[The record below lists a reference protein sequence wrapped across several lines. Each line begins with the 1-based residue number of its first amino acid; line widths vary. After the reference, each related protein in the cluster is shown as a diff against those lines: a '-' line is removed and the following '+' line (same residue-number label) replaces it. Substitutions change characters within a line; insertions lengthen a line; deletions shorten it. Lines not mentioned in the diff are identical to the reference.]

1 MTRFRFLS
9 VGFCLV
15 LGWMLAGS
23 PVLEAQA
30 VHPGSASTVIVLAAP
45 AASGSMPAAAAPRSS
60 ANEEQGSGTEVDTTV
75 YRHSAT
81 VRAVARM
88 LHLDTEVVAEIFEYS
103 NFAILAAFL
112 LVVLFKYVPKMLRDR
127 HRRIQQQLTEARLA
141 SERAKERLQA
151 VERQF
156 ARLDEEIA
164 EIRGQAEQD
173 ISNEEARMKALIEAE
188 RERILAAAEQ
198 EIRAAVAAARRDLK
212 RFAGDLAVDRAERMI
227 SLTPEGDQALLR
239 ELEGSLR
246 GQSRNGGSHE

>member
-1 MTRFRFLS
+1 MTRSRFLS
-9 VGFCLV
+9 GCFCLV
-15 LGWMLAGS
+15 LGWMLAG
-23 PVLEAQA
+23 PPLLEAQA
-30 VHPGSASTVIVLAAP
+30 VHPGSVGALVTLVAP
-45 AASGSMPAAAAPRSS
+45 AASASMVAAAAPQSS
-60 ANEEQGSGTEVDTTV
+60 SDEDQGSGTEVDTTV

-88 LHLDTEVVAEIFEYS
+88 LHLDPEIVAEIFEYS

-112 LVVLFKYVPKMLRDR
+112 LIVLFKYVPKMLRDR
-127 HRRIQQQLTEARLA
+127 HRRIQQQLTEARQA
-141 SERAKERLQA
+141 SEQAKARLQA

-164 EIRGQAEQD
+164 QIRGQAEQD

-198 EIRAAVAAARRDLK
+198 EIRAAVSAARRDLK

-227 SLTPEGDQALLR
+227 SLTAEGDQALLR
-239 ELEGSLR
+239 ELGGSLR
-246 GQSRNGGSHE
+246 GQPRNGDRHE